1 MLIKF
6 FTAILVIFN
15 PFAFLMTNNIEPL
28 IESPILLERSMASA
42 LLLANPNFL
51 PIRNWEVEEP
61 DIKAKSAIVF
71 DAEKNKVLYEKEI
84 DRILPIASLT
94 KIMTA
99 LIVLENIELDEI
111 TTISKEAV
119 GAYGEI
125 GNLVVKEKISIIN
138 LLHVLL
144 MESSNDAAV
153 ALDEAV
159 EQKTGKSFV
168 SLMNEKVDKMG
179 LTSTRFSDPSGFNS
193 TNISTA
199 NEIVKIVKHS
209 FDQSIIWQILKTPE
223 IDLFSDDGEI
233 KHHWVNTDELLNRL
247 PDVIGGKTGYT
258 TEAEGCLILV
268 VEISSKKIIS
278 VILGAKERFLE
289 TEELIKWVERAY
301 QW

>member
-125 GNLVVKEKISIIN
+125 GNLVVKEKISIVN

-144 MESSNDAAV
+144 MESSNDAAI
-153 ALDEAV
+153 ALAEAV
-159 EQKTGKSFV
+159 EEKTNKSFV

-193 TNISTA
+193 TNISTV
-199 NEIVKIVKHS
+199 NEIVEIVKHS

-278 VILGAKERFLE
+278 VILGAQERFLE
-289 TEELIKWVERAY
+289 TEELINWVERAY

>member
-125 GNLVVKEKISIIN
+125 GNLVVKEKISIVN

-193 TNISTA
+193 TNISTV
-199 NEIVKIVKHS
+199 NEIVEIVKHS

-223 IDLFSDDGEI
+223 INLSSYNGEI

-247 PDVIGGKTGYT
+247 PNVIGGKTGYT